1 MKDKAGLLH
10 KANATK
16 AALAAKVDEV
26 EDKLEA
32 VVSALKAKHY
42 HVAFSGSGTLFIFQ
56 LAVSAALADYG
67 VYSDVRTGGGAGGRK
82 GAWCVGA
89 AKGGGEVR
97 VGGGA
102 GCRGLRARVAQPGAL
117 SFPGVPTPVYKPPP
131 LPPPTPAH
139 LVH

>member
-56 LAVSAALADYG
+56 LAVSAALAD
-67 VYSDVRTGGGAGGRK
+67 
-82 GAWCVGA
+82 
-89 AKGGGEVR
+89 
-97 VGGGA
+97 
-102 GCRGLRARVAQPGAL
+102 
-117 SFPGVPTPVYKPPP
+117 
-131 LPPPTPAH
+131 
-139 LVH
+139 